1 MEIRAHYARLHAL
14 ARAAGTTQKS
24 VAARG
29 GLAGQNSVS
38 RLLANE
44 NLGPSVEIF
53 VRAVEGLGKPLSQFF
68 IEVEQGV
75 GATLPPASLDA
86 SVMDRL
92 GRIERALDTL
102 GVSLSPSSVD
112 GPSGADAQAPPG
124 NQQWSASHGRSSLSP
139 GIVNHNHIETLDL
152 QRVEAIVKTSIE
164 GILTALARL
173 DARVAELGERDAP
186 LPATSS
192 TTRSAH
198 RRRTRKPA

>member
-1 MEIRAHYARLHAL
+1 WMEIRAHYARLHAL

-38 RLLANE
+38 RLLANQ

-68 IEVEQGV
+68 IEVEQGA
-75 GATLPPASLDA
+75 GATLPPASFDA

-92 GRIERALDTL
+92 DRIERALDTL

-124 NQQWSASHGRSSLSP
+124 NQQ
-139 GIVNHNHIETLDL
+139 
-152 QRVEAIVKTSIE
+152 
-164 GILTALARL
+164 
-173 DARVAELGERDAP
+173 
-186 LPATSS
+186 
-192 TTRSAH
+192 
-198 RRRTRKPA
+198 